1 MKLSFYG
8 AAEEVTGSNFLLE
21 DDGIKI
27 LIDCGLFQHQ
37 AFHDSRN
44 YDFFPYKAADI
55 DFVIATHAHLD
66 HIGRLPKLVKEG
78 FKGKIYSTLATRDL
92 VPEMLLDSLHVLQ
105 KEAERGRAKVFYD
118 ENDVYSLIKFF
129 KTADY
134 HEKIEIGNFEIVFR
148 DAGHI
153 LGSAIAEIKKGDKKI
168 VFTGDLGNPPTPL
181 LCSTEYSEKAD
192 FLIIDSTY
200 GDKIHEDRDERK
212 VKFER
217 VIEEN
222 FKNKGVLLIPSFSLE
237 RTQEILFEL
246 NDLVEKKRV
255 PPMPVFLDSPLAI
268 KIVSIYKNYERYFNK
283 EAKYIINS
291 GDDIFNFPNLRF
303 TPTTEES
310 KKINDI
316 APPKII
322 IAGSGMMQGGRILHH
337 ARRYLPYNENS
348 VLFIGFQS
356 AGSIGRK
363 IKDGEKSVKIFNE
376 DIEVKARVEV
386 IDGYSAH
393 PDKNQI
399 SDFINKTGDSLQKVF
414 CVHSEPKNSMHLVQH
429 IRDNMGIEAY
439 APGYGEI
446 FEI

>member
-8 AAEEVTGSNFLLE
+8 SAQEVTGSNFLLE
-21 DDGIKI
+21 DGGIKI

-44 YDFFPYKAADI
+44 YDPFSYNAADI

-66 HIGRLPKLVKEG
+66 HIGRLPKIVKDG
-78 FKGKIYSTLATRDL
+78 FKGKIYSTPATRDL
-92 VPEMLLDSLHVLQ
+92 ASEMLLDSLHVLQ
-105 KEAERGRAKVFYD
+105 KEAERRKTKVFYD
-118 ENDVYSLIKFF
+118 ENDVYNLIRHFE
-129 KTADY
+129 TVDY
-134 HEKIEIGNFEIVFR
+134 HEKIKIGELEIVFR

-181 LCSTEYSEKAD
+181 LRSTEYAEEANI
-192 FLIIDSTY
+192 LIIDSTY
-200 GDKIHEDRDERK
+200 GDKIHEDRNERK
-212 VKFER
+212 IKLER

-222 FKNKGVLLIPSFSLE
+222 VENKGVLLIPAFSLE

-246 NDLVEKKRV
+246 NDLIERKRV
-255 PPMPVFLDSPLAI
+255 PSVPVFLDSPLAI

-283 EAKYIINS
+283 EAKYVINS

-303 TPTTEES
+303 TLTTEKS
-310 KKINDI
+310 KKINDFP
-316 APPKII
+316 PPKII
-322 IAGSGMMQGGRILHH
+322 IAGSGMMQGGRMLHH
-337 ARRYLPYNENS
+337 AKRYLPYGNNS

-356 AGSIGRK
+356 AGSLGRK
-363 IKDGEKSVKIFNE
+363 IKDGEKLVRVFDE
-376 DIEVKARVEV
+376 DIEVKAKVQV
-386 IDGYSAH
+386 INGYSAH

-399 SDFINKTGDSLQKVF
+399 LDFINKIGDSLQKVF
-414 CVHSEPKNSMHLVQH
+414 CVHAEPKSSLYLVQH
-429 IRDNMGIEAY
+429 IRDHMGIEAFS
-439 APGYGEI
+439 PSYGES